1 VREKA
6 VKLEELRV
14 GLCTAPDRES
24 GLKLARVLVE
34 ERLAACVNVVPKVTS
49 VYRWQ
54 GAVEENDEVLLVIKT
69 AASVDMEKLKDRL
82 LTAHPYDV
90 PELLLLP
97 VSYGLDKYL
106 DWIAQ
111 SVHPAASER

>member
-1 VREKA
+1 VKRED
-6 VKLEELRV
+6 LRV
-14 GLCTAPDRES
+14 GLCTAPDAES
-24 GLKLARVLVE
+24 GLKLARTLVE
-34 ERLAACVNVVPKVTS
+34 ERLAACVNVIPRVVS

-54 GAVEENDEVLLVIKT
+54 GEIEQNDEVLLIIKT
-69 AASVDMEKLKDRL
+69 AATVDLEKMKDRL
-82 LTAHPYDV
+82 LTVHPYDV

-111 SVHPAASER
+111 SMGPPGGSHG

>member
-1 VREKA
+1 MKQD
-6 VKLEELRV
+6 ELRV

-24 GLKLARVLVE
+24 GLRLARVLVE
-34 ERLAACVNVVPKVTS
+34 ERLAACVNVVPRVTS

-54 GAVEENDEVLLVIKT
+54 GVVQENEEVLLIIKT
-69 AASVDMEKLKDRL
+69 AATVDLEKLKDRL

-97 VSYGLDKYL
+97 VAYGLDKYL

-111 SVHPAASER
+111 SIQPATREG